1 MKSEKTLWNSL
12 NPEGLDFEKG
22 NGLMPA
28 VVQDAATGR
37 VLMLAYMS
45 RESLQQTL
53 HTGKAVFFSRS
64 RAKLW
69 TKGETSGN
77 FLQVAAIMTDCDQD
91 TLLLKVNPMGPA
103 CHTGQDTCFG
113 EDNAGNVPFLQTL
126 GRVIESRKTAPSG
139 SSYTARLFEKGLKAI
154 ARKVGEE
161 AIEVIQEAQQGDD
174 ARLLD
179 ESADLLFH
187 LMVLL
192 SARNLSLDQVQ
203 EVLAARHIPSDM
215 KKPSKTSGQ

>member
-1 MKSEKTLWNSL
+1 MSWSD
-12 NPEGLDFEKG
+12 LDFEKG
-22 NGLMPA
+22 NGLLPA
-28 VVQDAATGR
+28 VVQDAANGR
-37 VLMLAYMS
+37 VLMLAFMS

-53 HTGKAVFFSRS
+53 DTGKAVFFSRS
-64 RAKLW
+64 RGKLW

-77 FLQVAAIMTDCDQD
+77 FLEVTDIMADCDND
-91 TLLLKVNPMGPA
+91 TLLLKVNPLGPV

-113 EDNAGNVPFLQTL
+113 EDNARKAPFLDTL
-126 GRVIESRKTAPSG
+126 TRVIESRKDAAAG

-154 ARKVGEE
+154 AQKVGEE
-161 AIEVIQEAQQGDD
+161 AIEVVLEARQGDD

-203 EVLAARHIPSDM
+203 EVLEARHIPSDM
-215 KKPSKTSGQ
+215 KKPSKTSDQ